1 MDSWEWNKIAGA
13 ILGTLMFVLVVSFIA
28 EAVYETPAPAK
39 PGYVV
44 DVPEEAA
51 TTAAATAAA
60 EPLPDFGKVL
70 PAADIA
76 HGKEVAGRCQQCHD
90 ETKGGPN
97 KVGPNLW
104 GVLGRARATHPGFDY
119 SSAMNA
125 NHDPWS
131 FDKLFRYLKAP
142 QLEVPGTKMS
152 FAGLRSTQDRIDLLA
167 YLRMQSDNPLPVP
180 APGK

>member
-13 ILGTLMFVLVVSFIA
+13 ILGTLMFVLVVSFVA

-44 DVPEEAA
+44 DVPEDAAVTSAA
-51 TTAAATAAA
+51 TSTA

-70 PAADIA
+70 PAADLV

-104 GVLGRARATHPGFDY
+104 GVLGRARATHPGFDF

-152 FAGLRSTQDRIDLLA
+152 FAGLRSTQDRIDLMA
-167 YLRMQSDNPLPVP
+167 YLRTLSDNP
-180 APGK
+180 APIPPTGK